1 MTQPNPSPE
10 SLVERL
16 RSHVIAPLVD
26 RFVDK
31 KEIVEL
37 LAVAAVAGENL
48 LLLGPPGTAKS
59 QIVQD
64 FAAQIEGR
72 YFECLLTRFSEPNEL
87 FGPVDLLKLK
97 EGIVETRTDGM
108 LPDADFAFLD
118 EVFNGNSAILNS
130 LLNILNER
138 TFRRGRERHRL
149 DLFSVVGASN
159 RLPEDTALRALYD
172 RFLVRI
178 RCDAVSD
185 NSLPL
190 LFDKGWK
197 IEQSRIRGGSIQKPA
212 ESGFT
217 VRDLRAL
224 CAQIPDIEVDGVRQP
239 YIDLVRKIRGAG
251 VPLSDRRVVRLLR
264 LIAVSSLFCGRR
276 QATPADFWILRYVW
290 DSEAQVGIL
299 DEIVTQTIRQYVE
312 RADADGTSGKIHE
325 MAVNRSSVSIV
336 DLGKRFDELEQRLQ
350 DASLSRLE
358 RLEKKERMVEL
369 LRLCAWVIPLKSE
382 HRAALDTL
390 KSQIKARVDQLAR
403 ELQPGAVVP

>member
-1 MTQPNPSPE
+1 MTDPNQTLE
-10 SLVERL
+10 ALVLRL
-16 RSHVIAPLVD
+16 RSQVIAPLAE

-31 KEIVEL
+31 KEVVEL
-37 LAVAAVAGENL
+37 LAVASVAGENL

-64 FAAQIEGR
+64 FAAQLEGR

-87 FGPVDLLKLK
+87 FGPVDLIKLK
-97 EGIVETRTDGM
+97 EGVVETRTDGM

-159 RLPEDTALRALYD
+159 RLPEDAALRALYD

-178 RCDAVSD
+178 RCDGVAD
-185 NSLPL
+185 ASLPL

-197 IEQSRIRGGSIQKPA
+197 IEQARIRGSAGRASPD
-212 ESGFT
+212 GRFT
-217 VRDLRAL
+217 VRDLRAI
-224 CAQIPDIEVDGVRQP
+224 CSHVPDVDVDPIRQP
-239 YIDLVRKIRGAG
+239 YVELVRKIRGAG

-264 LIAVSSLFCGRR
+264 LVAVSSLFCGRR
-276 QATPADFWILRYVW
+276 QATPADFWVLRYVW
-290 DSEAQVGIL
+290 DSEAQAGVL
-299 DEIVTQTIRQYVE
+299 DEIVTQTIRAYVE
-312 RADADGTSGKIHE
+312 GPGAEEAPGRVHE
-325 MAVNRSSVSIV
+325 MAVNRASVSIV
-336 DLGKRFDELEQRLQ
+336 ELGKRFDELELRLQ

-369 LRLCAWVIPLKSE
+369 LRLSSWVIPAKAE
-382 HRAALDTL
+382 DRAALETL
-390 KSQIKARVDQLAR
+390 KAQIKARVDRLAK
-403 ELQPGAVVP
+403 ELESGATVS

>member
-1 MTQPNPSPE
+1 MTDPSPSFE

-16 RSHVIAPLVD
+16 RTQVLAPLTD

-37 LAVAAVAGENL
+37 LAVTSVAGENL

-64 FAAQIEGR
+64 FAADLEGR

-130 LLNILNER
+130 LLNVLNER
-138 TFRRGRERHRL
+138 TFRRGRERHKL

-159 RLPEDTALRALYD
+159 RLPEDAALKALYD

-178 RCDAVSD
+178 RCDSVTDA
-185 NSLPL
+185 SLPL

-197 IEQSRIRGGSIQKPA
+197 IEKARIRGQAQVPKGPK
-212 ESGFT
+212 FT
-217 VRDLRAL
+217 VRDLRAIG
-224 CAQIPDIEVDGVRQP
+224 AFVPEVEVDGIREP
-239 YIDLVRKIRGAG
+239 YVELVRKIRSAG
-251 VPLSDRRVVRLLR
+251 ISLSDRRVVRLLR
-264 LIAVSSLFCGRR
+264 LIAVSALFCGRR
-276 QATPADFWILRYVW
+276 KATPADFWVLRYVW
-290 DSEAQVGIL
+290 DTEAQAGVL
-299 DEIVTQTIRQYVE
+299 DEIVTQTLRSFVE
-312 RADADGTSGKIHE
+312 NAVKTGELPTLHE
-325 MAVNRSSVSIV
+325 MAINRSSVSIV
-336 DLGKRFDELEQRLQ
+336 DLGKRFDALEERLQ

-369 LRLCAWVIPLKSE
+369 LRLCSWTLPITSQDRSALETLVGQIRNRVSTLSKE
-382 HRAALDTL
+382 LDT
-390 KSQIKARVDQLAR
+390 
-403 ELQPGAVVP
+403 GAVVS

>member
-1 MTQPNPSPE
+1 MSNPSLE
-10 SLVERL
+10 SLIGRL
-16 RSHVIAPLVD
+16 RSQVIAPLVD

-31 KEIVEL
+31 KEVVEL
-37 LAVAAVAGENL
+37 LAVTSVAGENL

-64 FAAQIEGR
+64 FASELEGR

-97 EGIVETRTDGM
+97 EGVVETRTDGM
-108 LPDADFAFLD
+108 LPDSDFAFLD

-138 TFRRGRERHRL
+138 TFRRGRERHKL

-159 RLPEDTALRALYD
+159 RLPEDAALRALYD

-197 IEQSRIRGGSIQKPA
+197 IEQARIRGTPRAASAAK
-212 ESGFT
+212 FT
-217 VRDLRAL
+217 VRDLRAI
-224 CAQIPDIEVDGVRQP
+224 CAFVPEVDVDSLRQP

-264 LIAVSSLFCGRR
+264 LIAVSALFCGRSK
-276 QATPADFWILRYVW
+276 ATPADFWVLRYVW
-290 DSEAQVGIL
+290 DSEAQAGVL
-299 DEIVTQTIRQYVE
+299 DEIVTQSIRAYVE
-312 RADADGTSGKIHE
+312 QADPEGGAGTIHE

-336 DLGKRFDELEQRLQ
+336 DLGKRFDELELRLQ
-350 DASLSRLE
+350 DPSLSRLE

-369 LRLCAWVIPLKSE
+369 LRACAWIIPLKAEERSSLE
-382 HRAALDTL
+382 TL
-390 KSQIKARVDQLAR
+390 KGQLKSRVEQLTK
-403 ELQPGAVVP
+403 ELGSGAAVT